1 MKRYAIISLLLAG
14 VATPVLAA
22 QESDTKHYVVLDTV
36 GICSVINAEPSAGL
50 KVIGKKEGYAD
61 EAAAQKFLL
70 EEAKGS
76 EQCKDIIQPV

>member
-1 MKRYAIISLLLAG
+1 M
-14 VATPVLAA
+14 
-22 QESDTKHYVVLDTV
+22 
-36 GICSVINAEPSAGL
+36 

-76 EQCKDIIQPV
+76 DQCTDIIQPV